1 MVKTAP
7 VSGCPELVG
16 ADCRPGLPAFFHVCQ
31 DLIAG
36 CVRPTYNE
44 RQCSVPAVLNSVLVL
59 TLLVA
64 LDPVRLGFTLLMIS
78 RPRPV
83 QNLLAFWVG
92 AMTVSLP
99 YVLVPL
105 IVLHVTPVFRSFAH
119 DLAAPS
125 TGAGSTVRYTQIGI
139 GLCALSIAAL
149 MAIRFWAP
157 QRARLLTPA
166 TSTMVMD
173 SDTAIP
179 PLLDRAQDAP
189 TGRESVFRRL
199 FGRAR
204 DTWDNGS
211 LWVTLVLGLLSP
223 PPPFTILLVL
233 TTIVAT
239 GAAIGVQISVAVA
252 FVVGVYAIVEITLV
266 SYLAMPEKTQA
277 VLRRVHEWSRTH
289 RQQIVVAIC
298 TVVGLALTVQGWGN
312 LS

>member
-1 MVKTAP
+1 
-7 VSGCPELVG
+7 
-16 ADCRPGLPAFFHVCQ
+16 
-31 DLIAG
+31 
-36 CVRPTYNE
+36 
-44 RQCSVPAVLNSVLVL
+44 VLNSVLVL

-78 RPRPV
+78 RPRPA

-105 IVLHVTPVFRSFAH
+105 IVLHVTPVFRSFAR
-119 DLAAPS
+119 DLATPS

-157 QRARLLTPA
+157 QRAQLLTPGGA

-179 PLLDRAQDAP
+179 PLLDRAPDGP
-189 TGRESVFRRL
+189 TGRGSVFRRL
-199 FGRAR
+199 LGRAR

-239 GAAIGVQISVAVA
+239 GAAIGIQVGVAIA
-252 FVVGVYAIVEITLV
+252 FVVGVYAVVEITLV
-266 SYLAMPEKTQA
+266 SHLAMPEKTQA
-277 VLRRVHEWSRTH
+277 VLRMVHEWSRVH
-289 RQQIVVAIC
+289 REKIVVAMC
-298 TVVGLALTVQGWGN
+298 TVVGLALTVQGWAN